1 MSYEDDFEGNEGFFD
16 NKPNDFY
23 YMINLPNGF
32 EKLKVDKSMIVRAV
46 IVPYVTTAS
55 PYTKPGKL
63 WFSRDYYRHRGL
75 GPEQKGSYFD
85 CVKTFGDD
93 KCPIGDAMHE
103 AGVSKKSQ
111 RMALFNLFV
120 LQIDK
125 EKVEK
130 LMLLDFSFANFAEV
144 LGTTSKEMFE
154 MDGDSHLQHP
164 YHPTKGA
171 IISWKFTE
179 ETFKG
184 AKFYK
189 ASTFQFKPHNGLD
202 GKIEELIPKALDL
215 DAALN
220 KLSYEEAK
228 KRFISGMPPIAKKGE
243 GESTTETKTSKAES
257 AKADK
262 AVEEA
267 KALATDESAFDSGWE

>member
-1 MSYEDDFEGNEGFFD
+1 MSYEDDFEGNEGFFE

-23 YMINLPNGF
+23 YMVNLPSGF
-32 EKLKVDKSMIVRAV
+32 DKLKVDRSMIVRAV
-46 IVPYVTTAS
+46 IIPYVTTDS

-85 CVKTFGDD
+85 CVKTFGDER
-93 KCPIGDAMHE
+93 CPIGDAMLE
-103 AGVSKKSQ
+103 AGVSKKAQ

-120 LQIDK
+120 LSIDK

-154 MDGDSHLQHP
+154 MDGDAHLQHP

-171 IISWKFTE
+171 VISWKFTE

-220 KLSYEEAK
+220 KLSYEEAR
-228 KRFISGMPPIAKKGE
+228 KRFITGMPPIVKKDA
-243 GESTTETKTSKAES
+243 ESQKSSKAES

-267 KALATDESAFDSGWE
+267 VAAAKDESAFDAGWE